1 MTRRTHRK
9 LATLLLVVAVVA
21 PARPAAAAGGCQ
33 RDPAWAEVKS
43 TWAAE
48 VLTLTNAHRATL
60 GLGALAP
67 SDSLTDAA
75 TWKAAHMAGYEYM
88 SHDDPAPP
96 VDRTWDQR
104 IRDCGYSSG
113 AGENIAYGYRTPA
126 AVFQGWLDSAGHRRN
141 IENPSY
147 KVLGVGAAVN
157 ADGTPYWA
165 QIFGLRV
172 QTGDSAQVPPPPSP
186 APTPPPPPPPTPTPT
201 PTPPSGPVE
210 PMARDD
216 AVTVPEDTSAR
227 IDPLL
232 NDSGILGVVAVGDP
246 QHGTV
251 TLGDGDDLVY
261 VPDRDFH
268 GSDSFTY
275 SALASAGAT
284 SAGTVRV
291 SVEPRNDLPLASND
305 EATTRPRR
313 AVTVDVLA
321 NDSDADGDRLRVKAI
336 VRAPYYGSATV
347 DGDTIV
353 YRARRG
359 SAGRSDRIT
368 YKVSDGNGG
377 TALATLEVRVRR

>member
-1 MTRRTHRK
+1 MPILLEKAPYAPEDPNLTHRK
-9 LATLLLVVAVVA
+9 LAVLLLVAAVVA
-21 PARPAAAAGGCQ
+21 PARPAAAAGGCL
-33 RDPAWAEVKS
+33 RDPSWAEMKGL
-43 TWAAE
+43 WATE
-48 VLTLTNAHRATL
+48 VVALTNAHRATL
-60 GLGALAP
+60 GLGRLTP
-67 SDSLTDAA
+67 SESLTDAA
-75 TWKAAHMAGYEYM
+75 TWKAAHMAAYEYM

-96 VDRTWDQR
+96 VARDWDQR

-126 AVFQGWLDSAGHRRN
+126 AVFQGWLDSDGHRRN

-147 KVLGVGAAVN
+147 KVIGVGAAVN

-165 QIFGLRV
+165 QIFGLRAEA
-172 QTGDSAQVPPPPSP
+172 GDGLPT
-186 APTPPPPPPPTPTPT
+186 PTPPPPAPTI
-201 PTPPSGPVE
+201 PSE
-210 PMARDD
+210 PLARDD

-227 IDPLL
+227 IAPLQ
-232 NDSGILGVVAVGDP
+232 NDTGTVSVVAVGQP

-251 TLGDGDDLVY
+251 TLGDGNEVVY

-275 SALASAGAT
+275 SALDPAAAT
-284 SAGTVRV
+284 RAGTVTV
-291 SVEPRNDLPLASND
+291 TVEPRNDAPAAADD
-305 EATTRPRR
+305 EGAGRPRR
-313 AVTVDVLA
+313 AVTFDVLA

-336 VRAPYYGSATV
+336 VRPPYYGSARIE
-347 DGDTIV
+347 GNEIV

-359 SAGRSDRIT
+359 SAGRYDRVT